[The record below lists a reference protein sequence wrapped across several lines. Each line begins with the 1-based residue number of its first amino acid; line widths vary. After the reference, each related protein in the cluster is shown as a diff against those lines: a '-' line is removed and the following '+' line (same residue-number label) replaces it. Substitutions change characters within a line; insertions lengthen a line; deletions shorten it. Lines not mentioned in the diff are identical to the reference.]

1 MSLYH
6 RVIDRFLRTRAGG
19 WFALNVMN
27 PVDKRLMRRSNG
39 NLSFAVGTD
48 FRDNGV
54 LLRCTGAKSGKS
66 RDVPLLANTIRG
78 RLGLDRIGNRS

>member
-27 PVDKRLMRRSNG
+27 PVDKRLMR
-39 NLSFAVGTD
+39 
-48 FRDNGV
+48 
-54 LLRCTGAKSGKS
+54 
-66 RDVPLLANTIRG
+66 G
-78 RLGLDRIGNRS
+78 RTAT